1 MKNTQSGGDIK
12 MKMNIVKQ
20 VDVNVTIDSK
30 DMGVALAV
38 AAQDE
43 QISFIEAMVK
53 EFNSWDK
60 FDRDTQIIHIIDEIQ
75 GSEHKEEI
83 VEFFKRVVDFYKYQT
98 EEFTTVFLP

>member
-1 MKNTQSGGDIK
+1 

-20 VDVNVTIDSK
+20 VDVNATIDSK

-60 FDRDTQIIHIIDEIQ
+60 FDREMQITHIIDEIQ
-75 GSEHKEEI
+75 ESEHKEEI

>member
-1 MKNTQSGGDIK
+1 

-20 VDVNVTIDSK
+20 VDVNATIDSK

-60 FDRDTQIIHIIDEIQ
+60 FDRDMQITHIIDEIQ
-75 GSEHKEEI
+75 ESEHKEEI

-98 EEFTTVFLP
+98 EEFTTVFLS

>member
-1 MKNTQSGGDIK
+1 MPFIGGER

-20 VDVNVTIDSK
+20 VDVNATIDSK

-53 EFNSWDK
+53 EFNSWDS
-60 FDRDTQIIHIIDEIQ
+60 FDRDTQITHIIDEIQ
-75 GSEHKEEI
+75 ESEHKEKI

>member
-1 MKNTQSGGDIK
+1 

-20 VDVNVTIDSK
+20 VDVNATIDSK

-60 FDRDTQIIHIIDEIQ
+60 FDREMQITHIIDEIQ
-75 GSEHKEEI
+75 ESEHKEEI

-98 EEFTTVFLP
+98 EEFATVFLP

>member
-1 MKNTQSGGDIK
+1 

-20 VDVNVTIDSK
+20 VDVNATIDSK

-60 FDRDTQIIHIIDEIQ
+60 FDRDMQITHIIDEIQ
-75 GSEHKEEI
+75 ESEHKEEI
-83 VEFFKRVVDFYKYQT
+83 VEFFKRVVNFYKYQT

>member
-1 MKNTQSGGDIK
+1 

-20 VDVNVTIDSK
+20 VDISTTIDSK
-30 DMGVALAV
+30 DMGVAFAV

-53 EFNSWDK
+53 EFNSWDN
-60 FDRDTQIIHIIDEIQ
+60 FDRDTQITHIIDEIQ
-75 GSEHKEEI
+75 ESEHKDEI
-83 VEFFKRVVDFYKYQT
+83 VEFFKRVADFYKYQT

>member
-1 MKNTQSGGDIK
+1 

-20 VDVNVTIDSK
+20 VDVNATIDSK

-43 QISFIEAMVK
+43 QISFIEAMIK

-60 FDRDTQIIHIIDEIQ
+60 FDRDMQITHIIDEIQ
-75 GSEHKEEI
+75 ESEHKEEI
-83 VEFFKRVVDFYKYQT
+83 VEFFKRVVYFYKYQT

>member
-1 MKNTQSGGDIK
+1 MPFIGGER

-20 VDVNVTIDSK
+20 VDVNATIDSK
-30 DMGVALAV
+30 DMGVAFAV

-53 EFNSWDK
+53 EFNSWDN
-60 FDRDTQIIHIIDEIQ
+60 FDRDTQITHIIDEIQ
-75 GSEHKEEI
+75 ESEHKEEI
-83 VEFFKRVVDFYKYQT
+83 VEFFKRVVDFYGYQT

>member
-1 MKNTQSGGDIK
+1 MPFIGGER

-20 VDVNVTIDSK
+20 VDVNATIDSK

-53 EFNSWDK
+53 EFNSWDR
-60 FDRDTQIIHIIDEIQ
+60 FDRDTQITHIIDEIQ
-75 GSEHKEEI
+75 ESEHKEEI

>member
-1 MKNTQSGGDIK
+1 

-20 VDVNVTIDSK
+20 VDVNATIDSK

-38 AAQDE
+38 ATQDE

-53 EFNSWDK
+53 EFNSWGN
-60 FDRDTQIIHIIDEIQ
+60 FDRDTQITHIIDEIQ
-75 GSEHKEEI
+75 ESEHKEEI

>member
-1 MKNTQSGGDIK
+1 

-20 VDVNVTIDSK
+20 VDVNATIDSK

-60 FDRDTQIIHIIDEIQ
+60 FDRDIQITHIIDEIQ
-75 GSEHKEEI
+75 ESEHKEEI

>member
-60 FDRDTQIIHIIDEIQ
+60 FDRDTQITHIIDEIQ
-75 GSEHKEEI
+75 ESEHKEEI

>member
-1 MKNTQSGGDIK
+1 MPFIGGER

-20 VDVNVTIDSK
+20 VDVNATIDSK

-43 QISFIEAMVK
+43 QVSFIEAMVK

-60 FDRDTQIIHIIDEIQ
+60 FDRDMQITHIIDEMQ
-75 GSEHKEEI
+75 ESEHKEEI

>member
-1 MKNTQSGGDIK
+1 MPFIGGER

-20 VDVNVTIDSK
+20 VDVNATIDSK

-53 EFNSWDK
+53 EFNSWDN
-60 FDRDTQIIHIIDEIQ
+60 FDRDTQITHIIDEIQ
-75 GSEHKEEI
+75 ESEHKEEI
-83 VEFFKRVVDFYKYQT
+83 VEFFKIVVDFYKYQT

>member
-1 MKNTQSGGDIK
+1 

-20 VDVNVTIDSK
+20 VDVNATIDSK

-60 FDRDTQIIHIIDEIQ
+60 FDRDMQITRIIDEIQ
-75 GSEHKEEI
+75 ESEHKEEI

>member
-1 MKNTQSGGDIK
+1 

-20 VDVNVTIDSK
+20 VDVNATIDSK

-60 FDRDTQIIHIIDEIQ
+60 FDRDMQITHIIDEIQ
-75 GSEHKEEI
+75 ESEHKEEI
-83 VEFFKRVVDFYKYQT
+83 VEFFKRVVYFYKYQT

>member
-1 MKNTQSGGDIK
+1 

-20 VDVNVTIDSK
+20 VDVNATIDSK

-60 FDRDTQIIHIIDEIQ
+60 FDRDTQITRIIDEMQ
-75 GSEHKEEI
+75 ESEHKEEI

>member
-1 MKNTQSGGDIK
+1 

-20 VDVNVTIDSK
+20 VDVNATIDSK

-60 FDRDTQIIHIIDEIQ
+60 FDRDTQITRIIDEIQ

-98 EEFTTVFLP
+98 EEFATVFLP

>member
-1 MKNTQSGGDIK
+1 

-30 DMGVALAV
+30 DMGVAFAV

-43 QISFIEAMVK
+43 QISFMEAMVK
-53 EFNSWDK
+53 EFNSWDN
-60 FDRDTQIIHIIDEIQ
+60 FDRDTQIIHIIGEMQ
-75 GSEHKEEI
+75 ESKHKDEI

-98 EEFTTVFLP
+98 EEEQK

>member
-1 MKNTQSGGDIK
+1 

-20 VDVNVTIDSK
+20 VDVNATIDSK

-60 FDRDTQIIHIIDEIQ
+60 FDREMQITHIIDEIQ
-75 GSEHKEEI
+75 ESEHKEEI
-83 VEFFKRVVDFYKYQT
+83 VEFFKGVVDFYKYQT